1 MKRKQFTFYN
11 SFHETIQNF
20 KSKSEKLQAYETLC
34 DYALYGKAPDMEE
47 LKPSVTA
54 LFSMAQPVLDTARRR
69 SKSLQKTGKV

>member
-1 MKRKQFTFYN
+1 MKRKQFTFNN

-34 DYALYGKAPDMEE
+34 DYALYGKAPEMEE

-69 SKSLQKTGKV
+69 SKSLQKTGKL

>member
-11 SFHETIQNF
+11 SFHETIRNF

>member
-11 SFHETIQNF
+11 SFHETIRNF

-34 DYALYGKAPDMEE
+34 DYALYGKAPEMEE
-47 LKPSVTA
+47 LKPSVMA

-69 SKSLQKTGKV
+69 SKSLQKGSKV

>member
-47 LKPSVTA
+47 LKPSVLA

-69 SKSLQKTGKV
+69 SKNLQKGGKV

>member
-34 DYALYGKAPDMEE
+34 DYALYGKAPDKEE

>member
-1 MKRKQFTFYN
+1 MKRKQFTFYQ

-34 DYALYGKAPDMEE
+34 DYALYGKAPEMEE